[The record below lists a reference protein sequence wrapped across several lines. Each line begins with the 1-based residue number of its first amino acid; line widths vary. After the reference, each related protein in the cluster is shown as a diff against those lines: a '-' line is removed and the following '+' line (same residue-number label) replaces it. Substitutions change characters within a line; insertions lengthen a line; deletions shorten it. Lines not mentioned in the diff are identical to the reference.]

1 MKGILRFVVV
11 LIAVSL
17 AVPAHAQ
24 VQTGSI
30 LVKAVDPQGAVVP
43 GVTITISSPVLVS
56 GSMTGVTDAGGTYRF
71 PSLVPGTYE
80 VKLELSGFQSVV
92 RQGIVVLVGQTTPI
106 EQNLRVATLAETV
119 TVSGQSPTVDTTSA
133 NVNVN
138 LSEQLIQGT
147 PGGRDIWAL
156 VEAKV
161 PGLVISRPDVGGTSG
176 GLQGTFSA
184 RGTNSSQNT
193 SFLNGVNVGDP
204 AAIGAAGFYYDFD
217 AFDDIQVS
225 TGAHDITVPT
235 SGVFLNMITKTG
247 GNRWQGGPTF
257 TWTGQQLQARN
268 DTSPTLQAYGFR
280 PNGNTSDFV
289 SDINFSAG
297 GPLRANLAKSADPIR

>member
-1 MKGILRFVVV
+1 MRRILGFCAILLVGM
-11 LIAVSL
+11 
-17 AVPAHAQ
+17 AHAALAQ

-30 LVKAVDPQGAVVP
+30 LVKTADEQNAVMP
-43 GVTITISSPVLVS
+43 GVSITISSPVLVS
-56 GSMTGVTDAGGTYRF
+56 GSMTGVTDAGGVYRF
-71 PSLVPGTYE
+71 PSLAPGTYT
-80 VKLELSGFQSVV
+80 VKLELSGFQTLL
-92 RQGIVVLVGQTTPI
+92 REGIVVLVGQTTPLDI
-106 EQNLRVATLAETV
+106 MLKVATVAETV
-119 TVSGQSPTVDTTSA
+119 TVTGASPTVDTTSA

-184 RGTNSSQNT
+184 RGTASAQNT
-193 SFLNGVNVGDP
+193 SFLNGINVGDP
-204 AAIGAAGFYYDFD
+204 AASGAAGFYYDFD

-247 GNRWQGGPTF
+247 GNRWSGATTF
-257 TWTGQQLQARN
+257 TWTGQQLQGRN
-268 DTSPTLQAYGFR
+268 DSDATLQSYGFR

-289 SDINFSAG
+289 SDINVTAG
-297 GPLRANLAKSADPIR
+297 GPLV